1 MELEKEALRE
11 KMEKEAN
18 ALKQKLNLENEERSK
33 SSQEMKNA
41 FEKEKAEIEEK
52 MRAEQERLQNKF
64 LEEER
69 LRKEKEKEMASKLE
83 KSKESSNELIEL
95 FDKVKKELDARKK
108 ENEELRDLLNIEK
121 ENLIVN
127 FSRGN
132 SEVRDLVEREK
143 EELKKKL
150 EDQRKKSCIL
160 QQQLEENSREDERGR
175 DELETVKNVLAEIK
189 GEHCANLLSRVNF
202 SLVQFLKNIN

>member
-1 MELEKEALRE
+1 MELEKEALKE

-189 GEHCANLLSRVNF
+189 GEHCAYLSSSLNF
-202 SLVQFLKNIN
+202 SIVQFLKNIN

>member
-1 MELEKEALRE
+1 MEKEALRE

-189 GEHCANLLSRVNF
+189 GEYCANLLSSVNF
-202 SLVQFLKNIN
+202 SIVEFLKIIN

>member
-1 MELEKEALRE
+1 
-11 KMEKEAN
+11 
-18 ALKQKLNLENEERSK
+18 
-33 SSQEMKNA
+33 MKNA

-52 MRAEQERLQNKF
+52 MRAEQERLQKKF

-108 ENEELRDLLNIEK
+108 ENEELRDLLNFEK

-132 SEVRDLVEREK
+132 SEVRDLLEREK
-143 EELKKKL
+143 EDLKKKL
-150 EDQRKKSCIL
+150 DDQRKKSCIL
-160 QQQLEENSREDERGR
+160 EQQLEQNSREDEKGR
-175 DELETVKNVLAEIK
+175 DELESVKSVLTEIRALVSQPLSVYFTAVREEAYVGGGEEYLTFSSCPVNSGAAMDFKSGIFTVPITGNN
-189 GEHCANLLSRVNF
+189 CF
-202 SLVQFLKNIN
+202 